1 MSTILPRKSSGHQR
15 IIGLTGGIGMG
26 KTTVSDYLRDRH
38 HLPILDADIYARE
51 AVDVGSPLLSDIAD
65 RYGTCVLF
73 PSGHLDRR
81 RLGDIVF
88 GSVAERTWIE
98 RQIHPFV
105 RQRIQ
110 QDLRDLPPDRYP
122 VVVVVVPLLF
132 EARMTDLVNEIWVVR
147 CPPQQQMDRLIQ
159 RELSRVSEGDRVD
172 LEQIQARISSQLA
185 VERKVDQA
193 HVVLENASSLE
204 DLQAQ
209 VDRALKQG

>member
-26 KTTVSDYLRDRH
+26 KTTVSDYLHDRH

-51 AVDVGSPLLSDIAD
+51 AVDVGSPLLADIAD

-88 GSVAERTWIE
+88 SSVAERTWIE

-209 VDRALKQG
+209 VDRVLEQG

>member
-51 AVDVGSPLLSDIAD
+51 AVDVGSPLLADIAD

>member
-51 AVDVGSPLLSDIAD
+51 AVDVGSPLLADIAD
-65 RYGTCVLF
+65 RYGTCILF

-110 QDLRDLPPDRYP
+110 QDLRDLPPDLHP

-147 CPPQQQMDRLIQ
+147 CTPQQQMDRLIQ
-159 RELSRVSEGDRVD
+159 RELARVSEGDRVD

-209 VDRALKQG
+209 VDRVLEQG

>member
-1 MSTILPRKSSGHQR
+1 
-15 IIGLTGGIGMG
+15 
-26 KTTVSDYLRDRH
+26 
-38 HLPILDADIYARE
+38 
-51 AVDVGSPLLSDIAD
+51 
-65 RYGTCVLF
+65 
-73 PSGHLDRR
+73 
-81 RLGDIVF
+81 LGDIVF